1 VWLLLLWLGMQ
12 LTWTSAWRLPQARP
26 VFGVTPLPGIDS
38 QPSAQS
44 VRRGVKAPDLAGAN
58 PGAHRAQQRVMVGS
72 HRAIGIGYR
81 PQIDEWTR
89 ANLARFD
96 MLEIT
101 LDHCMVGSEA
111 ARAAIFD
118 LVGQIPLTAHGIG
131 LSIGTDAPLDLAYV
145 EEVAAIVDRLKAP
158 AYSEHLAF
166 TRVPGR
172 DLGNLLPLPKTSA
185 VAESIIAKV
194 RTVQSRISVPFLLEN
209 ITYIFDWPDS
219 ELSDAEFLSLI
230 CRETGAGILLDVE
243 NLYLNGQN
251 HGFNPY
257 AFLDA
262 LPANAVKEVHVAG
275 GVSLNEDF
283 LPRPLLQDT
292 HSHPVPEAALD
303 LLDYALARQAPTAI
317 VLERDDRLD
326 AVEEIL
332 DDVARLRA
340 RFDGPIEE
348 THARAALGSAG

>member
-1 VWLLLLWLGMQ
+1 LSGLDTQ
-12 LTWTSAWRLPQARP
+12 LSASSLERVFATPCGAAAGAGAYRRSQGKMAEARP
-26 VFGVTPLPGIDS
+26 AV
-38 QPSAQS
+38 
-44 VRRGVKAPDLAGAN
+44 
-58 PGAHRAQQRVMVGS
+58 
-72 HRAIGIGYR
+72 GIGYR
-81 PQIDEWTR
+81 RQIDEWTR

-96 MLEIT
+96 VLEIT
-101 LDHCMVGSEA
+101 LDHCMTGSEA
-111 ARAAIFD
+111 SRAAIFD

-131 LSIGTDAPLDLAYV
+131 LSIGTDVPLDLAYV
-145 EEVAAIVDRLKAP
+145 DEIAAIVDRLQAP

-172 DLGNLLPLPKTSA
+172 DLGNLLPVPKTTE

-194 RTVQSRISVPFLLEN
+194 RSVQSRISVPFLLEN

-230 CRETGAGILLDVE
+230 CGETGAGILLDVE

-251 HGFNPY
+251 HGFDPY
-257 AFLDA
+257 SFLDG
-262 LPANAVKEVHVAG
+262 LPANVVKEVHVAG
-275 GVSLNEDF
+275 GITLHEDF

-303 LLDYALARQAPTAI
+303 LLDYALARQAPSVV

-326 AVEEIL
+326 AAEEIL
-332 DDVARLRA
+332 DDVVRLRA
-340 RFDGPIEE
+340 RFHRRAEGS
-348 THARAALGSAG
+348 HAKSAVGSAG